1 MTPDDVKNESNR
13 SHVRA
18 LARGLDTLK
27 ALGTVTEGATL
38 SDIAAIVDLDRATTR
53 RFLLTLCDLG
63 YVRQS
68 KKRFYMAPKVL
79 ELGYAYFSTMSKWE
93 AIQPIL
99 NEFCD
104 RTLGTISIGVQDGD
118 EVIYVARAQSN
129 RSVYA
134 INVTVGSRFPIYSS
148 SIGRIILAGRSDAD
162 LRHYLSTIDLV
173 KRTPHTVT
181 DIDEFM
187 AGINRIR
194 EQGYSISDQ
203 ETELGVRSI
212 AIPIHGRDGGV
223 VAGLNS
229 SVATTFASVED
240 LVTRFLPLL
249 RETAQQIEPAMQ
261 IEK

>member
-1 MTPDDVKNESNR
+1 MAPDDVKNESNR
-13 SHVRA
+13 SHVRS

-27 ALGTVTEGATL
+27 ALGTVTDGATL

-79 ELGYAYFSTMSKWE
+79 ELGYAYFSTMSKWD

-104 RTLGTISIGVQDGD
+104 QTLGTISIGVQDSD
-118 EVIYVARAQSN
+118 EVIYVARAQSH

-148 SIGRIILAGRSDAD
+148 SIGRIILAGQM
-162 LRHYLSTIDLV
+162 
-173 KRTPHTVT
+173 RTCGTTSPH
-181 DIDEFM
+181 
-187 AGINRIR
+187 
-194 EQGYSISDQ
+194 SI
-203 ETELGVRSI
+203 
-212 AIPIHGRDGGV
+212 
-223 VAGLNS
+223 
-229 SVATTFASVED
+229 
-240 LVTRFLPLL
+240 
-249 RETAQQIEPAMQ
+249 
-261 IEK
+261 